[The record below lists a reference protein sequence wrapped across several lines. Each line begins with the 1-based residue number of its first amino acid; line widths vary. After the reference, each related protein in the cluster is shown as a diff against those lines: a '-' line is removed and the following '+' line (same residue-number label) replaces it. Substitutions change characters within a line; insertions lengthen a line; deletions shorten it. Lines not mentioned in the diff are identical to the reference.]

1 MATYYRRI
9 DREIQVSEATAAK
22 RTVIF
27 EVGTHEAQTVTVS
40 KAGGAFGSS
49 TTAATQVDGNL
60 YRLAIAAADLDTEGE
75 LAFKCVGATDTQ
87 YVYGFMVVD
96 HDPFDAI
103 AAILDD
109 TGTSG
114 VVLADGAVTAAKLGT
129 DCITSAK
136 IADDAILAEHVGSAV
151 IVADTLGADCIT
163 EAKIADD
170 AIAAEHIASAAI
182 VAGTLGADCITS
194 AKIADDAIAAEHLAD
209 DTITAASIATDAIA
223 ADGLADGAA
232 GEIADKVLKE
242 LVADHKGTAG
252 SFADVL
258 NDIWRRIG
266 FGLRTTDTDDDT
278 IKTYDGTTDGDT
290 LLVTETKS
298 EAGSETDW
306 TPS

>member
-1 MATYYRRI
+1 MAIYYRRI

-22 RTVIF
+22 ATVIF

-49 TTAATQVDGNL
+49 TTTAAQVDGNL
-60 YRLAIAAADLDTEGE
+60 YKLTIAAADLDTEGE

-96 HDPFDAI
+96 HDPFDALG
-103 AAILDD
+103 AILDD

-114 VVLADGAVTAAKLGT
+114 VVLADGAVTAAKL
-129 DCITSAK
+129 A
-136 IADDAILAEHVGSAV
+136 
-151 IVADTLGADCIT
+151 ADCIT

-170 AIAAEHIASAAI
+170 AIAAEHLADAAI
-182 VAGTLGADCITS
+182 VAATLGADCITS

-209 DTITAASIATDAIA
+209 DAITAASIATDAIA
-223 ADGLADGAA
+223 ADGLAATA
-232 GEIADKVLKE
+232 TAEIADAVLKE
-242 LVADHKGTAG
+242 VVSDHKGTAG
-252 SFADVL
+252 SIADVL

-278 IKTYDGTTDGDT
+278 IKTYDGTTDGAT
-290 LLVTETKS
+290 LLVTETKGT
-298 EAGSETDW
+298 AGSETDW